1 MKLLTCKRV
10 ETKVDEWSYTAAI
23 IIPEKGAPCA
33 GLLSRT
39 FEMYVGS
46 LSLWV
51 CFLLLEAVIGEWTVS
66 ATLMIFTLADSMLH
80 LKKVVE

>member
-1 MKLLTCKRV
+1 M
-10 ETKVDEWSYTAAI
+10 ETKVDEWWYTAAI

-33 GLLSRT
+33 GLSRA

-51 CFLLLEAVIGEWTVS
+51 FLLLLEAVINEWTVS
-66 ATLMIFTLADSMLH
+66 ATLIIFTLADSMLH